1 VGRHTSPGTG
11 APEPDRGFWLR
22 IGVAAAV
29 VVLVAGFF
37 LVRAL
42 GGGAGD
48 DVRTGSTTGPTTAP
62 PSTPPPTTTT
72 PPSPTASPSPTGKPA
87 TVAFT
92 VVGSASYITVRIPG
106 GRTLVS
112 RLFHHG
118 DKRSFNA
125 KTITVVNGRPS
136 AVRFVVN
143 GKPRKPGPSTQTEIF
158 TVHRS

>member
-1 VGRHTSPGTG
+1 MGRHTSPGTG

-62 PSTPPPTTTT
+62 PSTQPPTTTT

>member
-1 VGRHTSPGTG
+1 MGRHTSPGTG

-29 VVLVAGFF
+29 LVLVAGFF

-62 PSTPPPTTTT
+62 PSTPPATTTT